1 MRTRMIQAWIKAKRR
16 KLDKDLKALGQQFLN
31 HMVFLDPGE
40 AEIESL
46 KTEG

>member
-1 MRTRMIQAWIKAKRR
+1 MRTRMIQAWVESKRR
-16 KLDKDLKALGQQFLN
+16 KLDKNLKALGKQFLN

-46 KTEG
+46 KAEG